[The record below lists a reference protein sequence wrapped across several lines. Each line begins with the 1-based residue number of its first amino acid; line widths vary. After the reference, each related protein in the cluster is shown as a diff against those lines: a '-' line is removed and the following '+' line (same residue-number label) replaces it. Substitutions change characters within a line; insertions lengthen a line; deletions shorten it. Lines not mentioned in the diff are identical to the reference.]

1 MGGKK
6 KWLVVT
12 SVGVLVIQLVW
23 SGTIWDWLG
32 ELKVMLGCVRNVR
45 GVKFAM
51 KRVMMYVF
59 SSSHTYPP
67 VLRKGNL
74 ELIF

>member
-45 GVKFAM
+45 DVKFAM

-59 SSSHTYPP
+59 YPTVSLSLSSSTISS
-67 VLRKGNL
+67 
-74 ELIF
+74 ES